1 MEDIGICLTKP
12 FKRQLLMNR
21 FETEISIIRISNKPN
36 LQQNEFNMKIQNTS
50 IKLDDKIHVSAV
62 EAIAGST
69 FLLTHEYN
77 PYNLCLNFPN
87 FRSFR
92 LHSIERAITFNVFR
106 ELESQSESDDAK
118 QRVISQLSD
127 EDIIHINEVFNS
139 AVDNDYADYIEGL
152 DYFNFKLQYS
162 DREIVIEKL
171 EALKI
176 KNPTLRD
183 CFDLD
188 SFEYTQTTKKE
199 KIKTLKKIVNE
210 GLSLLKLSESYV
222 DFYDSINKPYV
233 STNLDSGLKALINY
247 LLSELTSYKIR
258 SSDEFSRIELCRI
271 LTLLLKDKAH
281 YARTIKGIFYAK
293 LVEKRRIHDFN
304 DDDLFNP
311 SQLNITK
318 DEHLNAWAYWHGDLN
333 ADILLI
339 GQDFGGKKYYE
350 DHNGDD
356 SKFSSPTNDMLNSLF
371 KEISNDINLL
381 DKQNS
386 NAKLYFTNA
395 VLGAKNGDMVKAIKK
410 SWYLPTAN
418 LFIKPLIEIIQPPI
432 IIAMGRNA
440 YETIASIYNL
450 KESTLTDIVESNP
463 IQIKLPNAEIKL
475 FTVYHC
481 SKNGRMTRKH
491 EQQKEDWRKIKPFY
505 EQIISRK

>member
-1 MEDIGICLTKP
+1 MQK
-12 FKRQLLMNR
+12 
-21 FETEISIIRISNKPN
+21 II
-36 LQQNEFNMKIQNTS
+36 EIQNTS
-50 IKLDDKIHVSAV
+50 ALLDDKIQVSAV

-92 LHSIERAITFNVFR
+92 LHSIERAITFNAFQ
-106 ELESQSESDDAK
+106 ELESQSERDDAK
-118 QRVISQLSD
+118 HKIISQLSD

-139 AVDNDYADYIEGL
+139 TVDNDYADYVEGV

-188 SFEYTQTTKKE
+188 SFEYTQTTKE
-199 KIKTLKKIVNE
+199 GKIKTLKKIVNE

-222 DFYDSINKPYV
+222 DFYNSINKPYV
-233 STNLDSGLKALINY
+233 STSLDSGLKALINY

-304 DDDLFNP
+304 DEDLFNP
-311 SQLNITK
+311 SQLNITN
-318 DEHLNAWAYWHGDLN
+318 DEHLNAWAYWHGDIN

-356 SKFSSPTNDMLNSLF
+356 SSKFSSPTNYMLNSLF

-386 NAKLYFTNA
+386 NANLYFTNA

-410 SWYLPTAN
+410 SWYLPTAK
-418 LFIKPLIEIIQPPI
+418 LFIKPLIEIIQPKI
-432 IIAMGRNA
+432 IIAMGGA
-440 YETIASIYNL
+440 AFDTIASIYL
-450 KESTLTDIVESNP
+450 KESYNLKDVVGKSP
-463 IQIKLPNAEIKL
+463 IEIKL
-475 FTVYHC
+475 SNTTIYFFTVYHC
-481 SKNGRMTRKH
+481 SNNGRMTRKH
-491 EQQKEDWRKIKPFY
+491 EQQKEDWRKIKPYFD
-505 EQIISRK
+505 QIVSTK